1 MTGYLD
7 LTSTE
12 FLLGMLAGVVVTAAI
27 LIGTQRVAERAP

>member
-12 FLLGMLAGVVVTAAI
+12 FLLGALFGLVVTAAI
-27 LIGTQRVAERAP
+27 VISTELVAGRAS

>member
-27 LIGTQRVAERAP
+27 FIGTQLATERAS

>member
-12 FLLGMLAGVVVTAAI
+12 FLLGALCGLVVTAAI
-27 LIGTQRVAERAP
+27 FIGTELVEGRQS

>member
-12 FLLGMLAGVVVTAAI
+12 FLLGALFGLVVTAAI
-27 LIGTQRVAERAP
+27 FIGTQMATERAS

>member
-12 FLLGMLAGVVVTAAI
+12 FLLGALFGLVVTAAI
-27 LIGTQRVAERAP
+27 FIGTELAVGRAS